1 MSEDHISIKINEH
14 LNGHLRTMEKVV
26 QQMIP
31 DIRRCAL
38 TLIDVMRRGNKLL
51 IMGNGGSAADAQHM
65 AAEFVGRFLLNRK
78 ALPAIALTTDSSILT
93 AVGNDFGFEE
103 VFRRQ
108 IEALAAPGDIVF
120 GISTSGQSHNV
131 LVALELAKE
140 RGCKTLAL
148 AGKDGGPIAQIVDL
162 ALVVPGSHTPYIQ
175 EAHLTII
182 HILCDLVEEALS
194 TPTES
199 V

>member
-1 MSEDHISIKINEH
+1 MLEDPISIKINEH
-14 LNGHLRTMEKVV
+14 LSGHLRTMEKVV
-26 QQMIP
+26 QRMVP

-38 TLIDVMRRGNKLL
+38 ILIDAMYRGNKLL

-65 AAEFVGRFLLNRK
+65 AAEFVGRFLRNRK

-108 IEALAAPGDIVF
+108 VEALAAPGDIVF
-120 GISTSGQSHNV
+120 GISTSGQSPNV
-131 LVALELAKE
+131 LGALALAKE
-140 RGCKTLAL
+140 QGCKTLAL
-148 AGKDGGPIAQIVDL
+148 AGKDGGPIAHVVDL
-162 ALVVPGSHTPYIQ
+162 ALVVPDDHTPYIQ
-175 EAHLTII
+175 EVHLTII